1 MMFVWN
7 KNRINMKKII
17 LIDFSIFIHKAIF
30 AQVNIKK
37 LSATYLAMNMIMA
50 CLKKLPITPDDILI
64 LARDSFGKG
73 NWRRKLDENYKA
85 DRKVKRRKKDID
97 WDFWFPEFN
106 RFTENL
112 SYSTSLQPI
121 LVDNCE
127 ADDIISSSS
136 RHFKDNECII
146 VSSDSDFE
154 PLTVLPNV
162 KLFSNI
168 TKDYKYIKNP
178 YKILADKITKEKADN
193 LVTKV
198 TTEEEYEI
206 RKKLVNLL
214 ELPKDID
221 NKIIKEIKNIDS
233 KYEFDIDK
241 LWHRDLAKRYNQIYE
256 NKGVI
261 NYGEKTKAKK
271 RKKGRKVTKKS

>member
-1 MMFVWN
+1 
-7 KNRINMKKII
+7 MKKII